1 MFSFRVFV
9 IFWYDIE
16 GISAKSKEFQ
26 ATILRGR
33 RNMRRIFTQK
43 KTRKQIE
50 KEAFEEMRKAKARA
64 EPGVLEKVREFI
76 EKSPLAAQM
85 VGAEPKHVHKE
96 AVPEVKQES
105 LKEAATKDKAREA
118 AKQAHA
124 NVPANKVEEVDQA
137 KMLDIVAKTLEL
149 NPHNTALKKGVK
161 DILTK
166 KD

>member
-43 KTRKQIE
+43 KT
-50 KEAFEEMRKAKARA
+50 AFAEMRKAKARA

-96 AVPEVKQES
+96 AVPEVKQGS